1 MNNDVQIDTTR
12 PLRREFTPYVMLM
25 GFLGDVM
32 GPFTEILL
40 HDVSDLSRSII
51 AIANGE
57 MSGRSV
63 GGPATDLVLKILQN
77 EEYLELDYLTN
88 YLAHSRNGGF
98 FRSSTFFIRDDAGT
112 VIGMLCFNVDDRP
125 LHEARR
131 VLERMTQTMGLLK
144 GTGAAPRTNA
154 LDPSGVV
161 GSAGATGSGA
171 AGGLDA
177 SAGPHASAWTPSH
190 AERTMSPAHRAD
202 DAAEWLSTSID
213 ELTLD
218 SVARTIARRGIDP
231 ERMTQDEKIETV
243 RELESAGIF
252 LLKGAVA
259 QTAEALHVSEPTVY
273 RYIKNVRRVAQ
284 A

>member
-12 PLRREFTPYVMLM
+12 PLRREFEPYVMLM

-40 HDVSDLSRSII
+40 HDVSDLSRSIV

-98 FRSSTFFIRDDAGT
+98 FRSSTYFIRDDAGT
-112 VIGMLCFNVDDRP
+112 VIGMLCFNVDDRH

-131 VLERMTQTMGLLK
+131 VLERMTQTTGLLK
-144 GTGAAPRTNA
+144 GTGAAPRTNSLA
-154 LDPSGVV
+154 LQGT
-161 GSAGATGSGA
+161 TGNP
-171 AGGLDA
+171 DA
-177 SAGPHASAWTPSH
+177 SLWEGSTVERPASSAQ
-190 AERTMSPAHRAD
+190 RAD

-243 RELESAGIF
+243 RELENAGIF

-259 QTAEALHVSEPTVY
+259 QTAAALHVSEPSVY
-273 RYIKNVRRVAQ
+273 RYIKNVRRIAP